1 MKNYLICA
9 CIALMS
15 LSAALAQQSAP
26 PASTSQDAGA
36 KQPGKSSTAAKKSD
50 ASKQSDSVSS
60 DDQKKLADLLESK
73 IRDMWAAFK
82 NKNKRAYGDF
92 LTDDFMAVEEDGQ
105 GERTKT
111 VVLRE
116 VGESVIYDYHAQLFR
131 VDPVA
136 SGAQL
141 VTYENVIQFPPGS
154 ASRFEKIFIS
164 EIWVKRNGEW
174 KSWRYQAT
182 RVK

>member
-1 MKNYLICA
+1 MRKGLIG
-9 CIALMS
+9 S
-15 LSAALAQQSAP
+15 FAALALACGTFGQQP
-26 PASTSQDAGA
+26 PASSPQDAGA
-36 KQPGKSSTAAKKSD
+36 NKPAPSPAQTNKSATSTPSGSAESN
-50 ASKQSDSVSS
+50 
-60 DDQKKLADLLESK
+60 KKLADLLESK
-73 IRDMWAAFK
+73 IRAAWKAFK
-82 NKNKRAYGDF
+82 DKDKKAYAEF

-105 GERTKT
+105 GERTKM

-116 VGESVIYDYHAQLFR
+116 VGDSVVHDYHVQLFR
-131 VDPVA
+131 VDPIA
-136 SGAQL
+136 PGAQL

-174 KSWRYQAT
+174 KLWRYQAT

>member
-1 MKNYLICA
+1 MRKGLIG
-9 CIALMS
+9 S
-15 LSAALAQQSAP
+15 FVALALACGTFGQQL
-26 PASTSQDAGA
+26 PASSPQDAGVNKPA
-36 KQPGKSSTAAKKSD
+36 PSPTQTNKSATSTPPGSAESN
-50 ASKQSDSVSS
+50 
-60 DDQKKLADLLESK
+60 KKLADLLESK
-73 IRDMWAAFK
+73 IRAAWKAFK
-82 NKNKRAYGDF
+82 DKDKKAYAEF

-105 GERTKT
+105 GERMKT

-116 VGESVIYDYHAQLFR
+116 VGESVVHDYAVQLFR
-131 VDPVA
+131 VDPIA

-154 ASRFEKIFIS
+154 VSRFEKIFIS

>member
-1 MKNYLICA
+1 MRNYFICA
-9 CIALMS
+9 CLALMS
-15 LSAALAQQSAP
+15 ASAAFGQQPAQ
-26 PASTSQDAGA
+26 PASGSQDAGT
-36 KQPGKSSTAAKKSD
+36 KQPGKSSTAAKKPD

-82 NKNKRAYGDF
+82 SKNKRAYGDF

-116 VGESVIYDYHAQLFR
+116 VGESVVYDYHAQLFR
-131 VDPVA
+131 VDPIA

-164 EIWVKRNGEW
+164 EIWVKRNGQW

>member
-1 MKNYLICA
+1 MRKSLIGA
-9 CIALMS
+9 F
-15 LSAALAQQSAP
+15 AALTLACSTLGQQPPPSAG
-26 PASTSQDAGA
+26 QDASA
-36 KQPGKSSTAAKKSD
+36 KQQAPSSTEVNKS
-50 ASKQSDSVSS
+50 ATGTPSGSAESN
-60 DDQKKLADLLESK
+60 KKLADLLESK
-73 IRDMWAAFK
+73 IRAAWKAFK
-82 NKNKRAYGDF
+82 DKDKKAYSEF

-105 GERTKT
+105 GERTKMI
-111 VVLRE
+111 VLRE
-116 VGESVIYDYHAQLFR
+116 VGESVVHDYTVQLFR
-131 VDPVA
+131 VDPIA
-136 SGAQL
+136 PGAQL